1 MTASAIGL
9 CLVLGARLRRLIT
22 FLLRLNLRAFARGA
36 AGALAC
42 VALLALQPR
51 LAPAQSVDEFVI
63 DEAPDAEAIE
73 PIDLSPSLSMEGELD
88 EQIEGQY
95 VAGAPYDA
103 HPYGGA
109 ECCDC
114 GTEPYCNGV
123 SWITGPYFKAG
134 VASAV
139 GSDLLETGRD
149 AGYAITGGI
158 RQPFGPDLLNPRY
171 FFDVGGGYLSAF
183 GETTRITTATQTTNL
198 GVVTSIDQ
206 RTTLDEVRRGS
217 AHVAL
222 GRFWGAWY
230 DDRNLDP
237 QVRLAL
243 RLGGRLGH
251 VRGSFQDTPLVA
263 PPAGAIVTANY
274 SKTDTFGGLFVGAEA
289 VLLERQY
296 AFGQCKWTLEGEFAN
311 DWVDFERFHSGSFV
325 TASVLVGFMLS
336 R

>member
-1 MTASAIGL
+1 LDT
-9 CLVLGARLRRLIT
+9 RLRRHIT
-22 FLLRLNLRAFARGA
+22 LLLRLNLRASARGA

-42 VALLALQPR
+42 VALLALQSR
-51 LAPAQSVDEFVI
+51 LALAQSVDAFVI

-73 PIDLSPSLSMEGELD
+73 PLDLAPSMSLEGEY
-88 EQIEGQY
+88 EGQY

-103 HPYGGA
+103 HPYGGD
-109 ECCDC
+109 ECCDG

-123 SWITGPYFKAG
+123 SWISGPYFKAG

-139 GSDLLETGRD
+139 GSDLLETGRNG
-149 AGYAITGGI
+149 GYAISGGI

-183 GETTRITTATQTTNL
+183 GDTTRVTTATQTTIL
-198 GVVTSIDQ
+198 GVVSSINQ
-206 RTTLDEVRRGS
+206 STTLDEVRRGS
-217 AHVAL
+217 AHLAI
-222 GRFWGAWY
+222 GRFWGDYY
-230 DDRNLDP
+230 DDRGRDP

-243 RLGGRLGH
+243 RFGGRLGH

-263 PPAGAIVTANY
+263 PPAGATVTANY
-274 SKTDTFGGLFVGAEA
+274 SKTDTFGGLFLGAEA

-311 DWVDFERFHSGSFV
+311 DWVDFESFHSGSFV